1 MKLAEIEIKNFRK
14 LHDVKVALGDATFL
28 IGANN
33 AGKTSTLEAIELL
46 LSGSKLTDNHR
57 SKYINETGVE
67 ESVKEDVIICGLFTE
82 VSENLLSE
90 RGFNSERL
98 QKHTDA
104 NGNVTYSFRYRIR
117 LGTDGKNYIEMEMHT
132 PKLQSEY
139 ENCSTWQDFID
150 KGADSSWFQG
160 KTLSKKLTQNDF
172 STLSENYPMLY
183 QMSQETSWFANP
195 GGIAGNVLSKLPKF
209 LKIEANVLADEMEAS
224 KSGTLH
230 KLLSLIFDSVRQ
242 KSENYQNA
250 LKALELLS
258 KEMDP
263 NDEEGA
269 FGKLMSNLN
278 KVVDEVFP
286 KASINIDTNLSSADS
301 LKPIFGVTMSSN
313 VSTEVAKQ
321 GTGLIRSAVFALLR
335 FYHKNYVIEGAE
347 GVGGLIIGFEEPEL
361 FLHPNAVEN
370 MRKVIYEL
378 ASSDSQ
384 IVATTHSP
392 YMIDLSQK
400 PRQVLNSYISIE
412 REFTNITAFNISD
425 AFNEILQDDKARV
438 KMVQKIDDYVSRVF
452 FAQKVIVV
460 EGDTEDI
467 VFKKTISLM
476 PENVRKKIE
485 SDYQIIKATGK
496 ATMISFIKYLKA
508 LNVDL
513 FVVHDEDS
521 TTPGAERFN
530 APILESLNNEPSRRL
545 MMHNC
550 IEDELGYNAS
560 SSDKPY
566 KAYKHVE
573 RWHSW
578 DDVPAGWKEKMKLIF
593 ADYAEYL

>member
-57 SKYINETGVE
+57 SKYINEIGVE
-67 ESVKEDVIICGLFTE
+67 ESVNEDVIICGLFTE
-82 VSENLLSE
+82 VSESMLSE

-98 QKHTDA
+98 QQHIDA

-117 LGTDGKNYIEMEMHT
+117 LGIDGKNYIEMEMHT
-132 PKLQSEY
+132 QKLKSEY
-139 ENCSTWQDFID
+139 ESCHKWQDFID
-150 KGADSSWFQG
+150 KGADSSLFED
-160 KTLSKKLTQNDF
+160 KTLNKR
-172 STLSENYPMLY
+172 LSSSELAALPENYPMLC
-183 QMSQETSWFANP
+183 QVNQETSWFVNP

-209 LKIEANVLADEMEAS
+209 LKIEANVLADEIEAS

-242 KSENYQNA
+242 ESENYQ
-250 LKALELLS
+250 KALQALEMLS

-263 NDEEGA
+263 TDEDGA
-269 FGKLMSNLN
+269 FGKLMNNLN
-278 KVVDEVFP
+278 QVVNEVFP
-286 KASINIDTNLSSADS
+286 NASINIDTNLSSADS

-313 VSTEVAKQ
+313 VSTEVVNQ

-335 FYHKNYVIEGAE
+335 FYHKNYVIKSGE

-361 FLHPNAVEN
+361 FLHPNAAEN

-400 PRQVLNSYISIE
+400 PRQVLNSYISIDK
-412 REFTNITAFNISD
+412 EFTDITAFNISD
-425 AFNEILQDDKARV
+425 AFNAIQLDDKVRV

-452 FAQKVIVV
+452 FAQKVIMV
-460 EGDTEDI
+460 EGDTENI

-521 TTPGAERFN
+521 TTAGAERFN
-530 APILESLNNEPSRRL
+530 TPILEALNNEHSRRL

-550 IEDELGYNAS
+550 IEDELGYSAP

-566 KAYKHVE
+566 KAYKYVNN
-573 RWHSW
+573 WKSW

-593 ADYAEYL
+593 ADYAAYL